1 MDQINQKYHPSLRP
15 SPRESLS
22 PGLPL
27 CDWGEETDDNS
38 DYGRHPSR
46 DLLFSFQDTMPPAA
60 ETEGQLRVNVARIVQ
75 KILLL
80 LNASNCLGPCVRWYT
95 EQLVQATET
104 FHSVD
109 RSSSEFP
116 MPSSLVGYGD
126 RGFSFHEK
134 RGHVS
139 PQKKGIILYLA
150 ELLFS
155 FQ

>member
-1 MDQINQKYHPSLRP
+1 
-15 SPRESLS
+15 
-22 PGLPL
+22 
-27 CDWGEETDDNS
+27 
-38 DYGRHPSR
+38 
-46 DLLFSFQDTMPPAA
+46 MPPAA
-60 ETEGQLRVNVARIVQ
+60 EKEEQLRVNVARIVQ

-104 FHSVD
+104 FHRVD

-116 MPSSLVGYGD
+116 IPSSLVGYAD

-139 PQKKGIILYLA
+139 PQKKGIILCLA